1 MIELKRKYVMN
12 IIINNVW
19 FHPTIIINYIRM
31 KKSIVI
37 LSSLLFSCFQLSGQ
51 AYEPVTVSAG
61 TPVLKYFPLEERYRY
76 PDFKDGQINYKNGS
90 VSKGR
95 FNYNFLKGDIDFIQL
110 NDTLSL
116 VTRREMSFLTIG
128 SDTFYFDNGYIEQIS
143 GGNLIVG
150 VKQFVKLKD
159 VLKKGAFG
167 TTNRHS
173 AIESYIPVTR
183 GGFQDWIPNED
194 TVFQM
199 EREYYFSNNGNIFV
213 LFTRKRTLEMFPW
226 HKDKIQ
232 SYLKSNKINFSSE
245 DDLLRLAEFLRS
257 LS

>member
-1 MIELKRKYVMN
+1 
-12 IIINNVW
+12 
-19 FHPTIIINYIRM
+19 M
-31 KKSIVI
+31 KKTIVI
-37 LSSLLFSCFQLSGQ
+37 LSSLLFSYFQLSGQ
-51 AYEPVTVSAG
+51 VYEPVTVSAG

-167 TTNRHS
+167 TINRHS
-173 AIESYIPVTR
+173 AIESYKPVTR

-194 TVFQM
+194 CVFQM

-213 LFTRKRTLEMFPW
+213 LFTRKKTLEMFPW

-232 SYLKSNKINFSSE
+232 GYLKSNKINFSSE
-245 DDLLRLAEFLRS
+245 DDLLRLAEYLRS